1 MAAGLSLGWGPCRS
15 GCAPVAAAVLRGR
28 LRRDL
33 RERMGASYSPVAF
46 YRAMPAENGYSL
58 MQVEPA
64 PGRGK

>member
-1 MAAGLSLGWGPCRS
+1 M
-15 GCAPVAAAVLRGR
+15 LRGR